1 MLNVL
6 ILEDHPM
13 MAESIKASIKSLAF
27 QTKVYT
33 AHCLRDLHSGA
44 RFAEMGEPALV
55 VADLN
60 VPDSAGLATLQ
71 HLRAR
76 YPSAPILIFSQV
88 DDDYFERKA
97 LAHGAT
103 AFISK
108 SNAPQIFTKK
118 LQALLS
124 TILLGNPSSKHSDKE
139 LASPESERIA
149 TLSQQQK
156 KVLAAL
162 ASGLSAQQIA
172 LQLQLADQ
180 TVRAYLVEIYQRLGV
195 KSRSQAIIF
204 YLQWASQ
211 HDSV

>member
-1 MLNVL
+1 MLNILV
-6 ILEDHPM
+6 LEDHPM
-13 MAESIKASIKSLAF
+13 MAESIKASIKGLAF

-33 AHCLRDLHSGA
+33 ANCLRDLHSGA
-44 RFAEMGEPALV
+44 RFIEMDTPALV

-60 VPDSAGLATLQ
+60 VPDSTGLATLQ

-76 YPSAPILIFSQV
+76 YPSVPILIFSQV
-88 DDDYFERKA
+88 DDNYFEGKA

-118 LQALLS
+118 LQVLLS
-124 TILLGNPSSKHSDKE
+124 GILLGTPSARSSGTE
-139 LASPESERIA
+139 SLSPESERIGS
-149 TLSQQQK
+149 LSQQQT
-156 KVLAAL
+156 KVLSAL

-180 TVRAYLVEIYQRLGV
+180 TVRAHLAEIYHRLGV
-195 KSRSQAIIF
+195 KGRSQAVVF

-211 HDSV
+211 ND

>member
-1 MLNVL
+1 MLNIL

-33 AHCLRDLHSGA
+33 ANCLRDLHSGA
-44 RFAEMGEPALV
+44 RFVAMGVPALV

-60 VPDSAGLATLQ
+60 LPDSSGIATLQ

-76 YPSAPILIFSQV
+76 YSYAPIFIFSQV
-88 DDDYFERKA
+88 DDDYFEAKA
-97 LAHGAT
+97 LAYGAT

-108 SNAPQIFTKK
+108 SNAPKMFTKK
-118 LQALLS
+118 LQELLS
-124 TILLGNPSSKHSDKE
+124 TILLGNPPDRNSD
-139 LASPESERIA
+139 SECLSTPSDRMA
-149 TLSQQQK
+149 TLTQQQT
-156 KVLAAL
+156 KVLSAL

-172 LQLQLADQ
+172 MQLQLADQ
-180 TVRAYLVEIYQRLGV
+180 TVRAYLVEIYHRLDV
-195 KSRSQAIIF
+195 KGRSQAVVF

-211 HDSV
+211 HD

>member
-1 MLNVL
+1 MLNILV
-6 ILEDHPM
+6 LEDHPM

-33 AHCLRDLHSGA
+33 ANCLRDLHSGA

-60 VPDSAGLATLQ
+60 VPDSSGLATLQ

-76 YPSAPILIFSQV
+76 YPSVPILIFSQV
-88 DDDYFERKA
+88 DDDYFEGKA

-118 LQALLS
+118 LQVLLS
-124 TILLGNPSSKHSDKE
+124 TILLGNPSARSSDTQH
-139 LASPESERIA
+139 LSPESARMGA
-149 TLSQQQK
+149 LTQQQT
-156 KVLAAL
+156 KVLSAL

-180 TVRAYLVEIYQRLGV
+180 TVRAHLAEIYHRLGV
-195 KSRSQAIIF
+195 QGRSQAVVF

-211 HDSV
+211 HD